1 MEWWL
6 SQLSFIFEELKVVV
20 EELKFLGRLKLRLTL
35 MTKSDWPYWWS
46 KDGVRKCGTS
56 LVVQWLGLCDPSAGP
71 GFDLWSG
78 SWIPCAATSISQVTS
93 RDPSAD
99 QQIKI
104 FKKLCQNLSRRGF
117 REACDTSLLAWSCNK
132 DFSTPNSSLVGCLAS
147 LSPPGTKT
155 CS

>member
-1 MEWWL
+1 MKTLTCDTPMLLHCEPVKRIVQIL
-6 SQLSFIFEELKVVV
+6 F
-20 EELKFLGRLKLRLTL
+20 LTL
-35 MTKSDWPYWWS
+35 RYPPHLALKML
-46 KDGVRKCGTS
+46 CQGTS